1 MSQNNPMKKIITHT
15 ILCLVMGAAIL
26 LPIRSYAIFG
36 LGDIVSDFGVIP
48 EEVVQTIGQVEQIV
62 NQVKSMLKEF
72 GLDVVIYKVSQQMSQ
87 KLLNKVLNKA
97 NGGGDKADAK
107 LFVENFGKYFQD
119 ISKQQLGAFTDQLSN
134 STSPF
139 AQSISMGI
147 SNRAG
152 GDTDASK
159 SLLES
164 FSLGDTLP
172 DSVKWQDAAKDIS
185 LAGSQGWD
193 FYGSLALPQNTPMG
207 VGIIAQ
213 DELAKKI
220 ESTKETA
227 KTELTSS
234 GFKPDKEKSGL
245 GSMFQNNGQESFS
258 NVNTDGDIKTPSKTN
273 EDQSGQAVIETF
285 DRLRNADSF
294 GKIIFNTIQ
303 QMITGLVQ
311 KGFSSLNSDG
321 GGKQKFYGGPRD
333 VTKIINSSNGSWTNV
348 PQQVVDL
355 RNNLDTSIEKTSLE
369 IKYLEQTVDSVK
381 KPVSDSSS
389 FSDGYNNVTGTILS
403 LEVCIPGYDT
413 GAHKRLLDYMQLQL
427 KDTQERSGKDNNKGT
442 KNSNAMTQVRQE
454 VDQAI
459 AESRALESNPFLNIP
474 AAQAMKSIL
483 TDYYKNARKF
493 RGLIN
498 TLVIKRQTLNNLQVL
513 RSQAQ
518 LVGTTANNNV
528 PLMLF
533 DAQWN
538 DPAMTQAKKTALYNS
553 LKSVIASS
561 FPEYLVETA
570 DIKNVI
576 DVTSTQTSGTV
587 TLKALATDDPTTP
600 DINERDED
608 MKKRI
613 FNEQWNEW
621 ETKVANADKQKI
633 YSRFI
638 GLTQDISDSNTVQ
651 NAQILA
657 ESTADQYEE
666 LKQILDDCKNIRSH
680 LIANPNASSN
690 DPTFINT
697 LKSER
702 IRVAY
707 PGPSI
712 LNAAANGIDFAKL
725 NEKVVGDLNES
736 YGLQVPQL
744 PKTATEVINQ
754 DIQSSLFCRLTN
766 YELFYWAPKD
776 LTGKPIGCG
785 RGRPKFTKV
794 AASPNYI
801 FTGTDLIGI
810 SAPDGDSTSGAAE
823 EVKPTWYHTNNAEIL
838 FLVSDY

>member
-1 MSQNNPMKKIITHT
+1 MSLNNAMKKFITHT

-26 LPIRSYAIFG
+26 LPFRSYAIFG

-48 EEVVQTIGQVEQIV
+48 EEVVQTIGQVEQII

-147 SNRAG
+147 SDSAG
-152 GDTDASK
+152 GDQNASK

-164 FSLGDTLP
+164 FSLDKTLP
-172 DSVKWQDAAKDIS
+172 DNTKWQDAAKDIS

-193 FYGSLALPQNTPMG
+193 FYGSLALPQNTPIG
-207 VGIIAQ
+207 AGIIAQ

-220 ESTKETA
+220 LSTQETA
-227 KTELTSS
+227 KTELMSS

-245 GSMFQNNGQESFS
+245 GSMFQNSGEESFS
-258 NVNTDGDIKTPSKTN
+258 NVNTDGDVKTPAKTN
-273 EDQSGQAVIETF
+273 EDQSGQAVTETF

-311 KGFSSLNSDG
+311 KGFSSLSSDG
-321 GGKQKFYGGPRD
+321 GGTQKVYGGPRD
-333 VTKIINSSNGSWTNV
+333 VTKVMNSTNASWTNV

-355 RNNLDTSIEKTSLE
+355 RNNLDVGIQKTTLE
-369 IKYLEQTVDSVK
+369 IKYLEQTIDSVK

-389 FSDGYNNVTGTILS
+389 FSTGYTNVSGTILS

-413 GAHKRLLDYMQLQL
+413 GAHSRLLDYMSLQL
-427 KDTQERSGKDNNKGT
+427 KDTQQRSGKDNDKGT
-442 KNSNAMTQVRQE
+442 KNSNAMTQVRRE

-459 AESRALESNPFLNIP
+459 AESKALDSNPFLNIP
-474 AAQAMKSIL
+474 AAQAMKSAL
-483 TDYYKNARKF
+483 TDYYKMARRF

-498 TLVIKRQTLNNLQVL
+498 TLIVKRQTLNNLQVL

-518 LVGTTANNNV
+518 VLGTTANNNV

-533 DAQWN
+533 DTQWN
-538 DPAMTQAKKTALYNS
+538 DPSMTQTKKNALYNS
-553 LKSVIASS
+553 LKASIASS
-561 FPEYLVETA
+561 FPEYLVETG
-570 DIKNVI
+570 DIKNTI
-576 DVTSTQTSGTV
+576 DVTTTQTTDVVSLAP
-587 TLKALATDDPTTP
+587 LKSDDPTTP
-600 DINERDED
+600 DINERDQD

-613 FNEQWNEW
+613 FDEQWNEW
-621 ETKVANADKQKI
+621 EAKVKDEDKQKI

-638 GLTQDISDSNTVQ
+638 GLTQDISDSGTVQ
-651 NAQILA
+651 NAQVLA
-657 ESTADQYEE
+657 ESTADQYDE
-666 LKQILDDCKNIRSH
+666 LKKILTDCKSIRTYLTS
-680 LIANPNASSN
+680 NPNATSN
-690 DPTFINT
+690 DQAFIDT
-697 LKSER
+697 LQSER
-702 IRVAY
+702 VRVAY
-707 PGPSI
+707 SGPSI
-712 LNAAANGIDFAKL
+712 LNAAANGVDFAKL
-725 NEKVVGDLNES
+725 NEKVVGDLNDS

-744 PKTATEVINQ
+744 PKTAAEVINQ
-754 DIQSSLFCRLTN
+754 DIQGGLFCRLTN

-785 RGRPKFTKV
+785 RGQPKFIKV
-794 AASPNYI
+794 AASPNYT

-810 SAPDGDSTSGAAE
+810 FAPDGDSTSGAAE